1 MERYTHQVETNRD
14 KYGINPTFFSDE
26 QLANYIQKK
35 TEDLIQVET
44 QLEIA
49 WEELHR
55 RGL

>member
-1 MERYTHQVETNRD
+1 VETNRD